1 MFANQ
6 DFYDILKMASAMA
19 NGQCPKFVKA
29 KQSALAEGENCGYG
43 PIL

>member
-29 KQSALAEGENCGYG
+29 KQSMAKGENCSYG
-43 PIL
+43 PTL